1 MTNKIQETIIFQE
14 TLPDIKEYWNLF
26 QTTGWNQEYNFS
38 IQDLAKAIQNSWY
51 SISLYDSNKLIGFGR
66 VIADGVHHALIVDL
80 IIDPDYQGMGLGS
93 SHLDRLVSKCKD
105 YKIRDIQLFAAKD
118 KYVFY
123 EKFGF
128 EKRPINAPG
137 MQLADTFD
145 FI

>member
-1 MTNKIQETIIFQE
+1 MTDQLKNTIKFKE
-14 TLPDIKEYWNLF
+14 ELPEIKDYWDLF

-38 IQDLAKAIQNSWY
+38 IQDLANAIKNSWFST
-51 SISLYDSNKLIGFGR
+51 SIYDSEILIGFGR

-80 IIDPDYQGMGLGS
+80 IIHPNYQGKRLGS
-93 SHLDRLVSKCKD
+93 MLLGRLVTKCKE

-118 KYVFY
+118 KFAFY

-137 MQLADTFD
+137 MQLRYK
-145 FI
+145 